1 MVTDVNAEVKERR
14 RQGKG
19 FRPARTCSLQEKL
32 EHCEAILDHI
42 QEYLYSVA
50 YHKGLVR
57 SIYHSPQCLKL
68 TGYAGDEFCRDHELW
83 LSMIHPEDCEMIREF
98 LRDIWSDRQRLPI
111 EHRIIH
117 KDGSERWVR
126 NNCAAQRDAKGRVMR
141 LDGSMLDITSMKNA
155 VDDSSFLTHYD
166 PLTRLPNRN
175 MLNNRLEKAIVVAR
189 REKKELALLFLDL
202 DNFKFV
208 NDSLGHD
215 MGDKLLMAV
224 SRKLNELVRGG
235 DTVARYGGDEFVIML
250 WDCGVDGAA
259 LVAQKL
265 TSGKIEVGNTDFSVS
280 MSVGISVFPADGDD
294 RQTLIRNADM
304 AMYHAKKVERGGYRF
319 FTPELNQRIRERF
332 HLSMEIQRALDQ
344 DEFELVYQ
352 PTIQMRTGRI
362 IGLKALIRWR
372 HPTRGELLPGV
383 FIPVAEESGM
393 IGRLSE
399 WVVRNV
405 CRQVQSWRP
414 NGWTGAVAVNLFDS
428 CFQGPG
434 FVNVVGNLVD
444 EHQVPAGRL
453 ELELTEN
460 SIMQYP
466 ERAYEDLNKMKSLGT
481 KISIDDFGTGYSSL
495 LLLKK
500 LPVDKLRIDSSFVRE
515 MSAGSKEMELVR
527 AILSIGRSM
536 KATVVAEGVET
547 VSQYNFLRA
556 EGCDEGQ
563 GYYFCHPL
571 PPGEISDFLECQTIF
586 S

>member
-235 DTVARYGGDEFVIML
+235 DTVARYGGDEFVM
-250 WDCGVDGAA
+250 
-259 LVAQKL
+259 
-265 TSGKIEVGNTDFSVS
+265 
-280 MSVGISVFPADGDD
+280 
-294 RQTLIRNADM
+294 
-304 AMYHAKKVERGGYRF
+304 
-319 FTPELNQRIRERF
+319 
-332 HLSMEIQRALDQ
+332 
-344 DEFELVYQ
+344 
-352 PTIQMRTGRI
+352 
-362 IGLKALIRWR
+362 
-372 HPTRGELLPGV
+372 
-383 FIPVAEESGM
+383 
-393 IGRLSE
+393 
-399 WVVRNV
+399 
-405 CRQVQSWRP
+405 
-414 NGWTGAVAVNLFDS
+414 
-428 CFQGPG
+428 
-434 FVNVVGNLVD
+434 
-444 EHQVPAGRL
+444 
-453 ELELTEN
+453 
-460 SIMQYP
+460 
-466 ERAYEDLNKMKSLGT
+466 
-481 KISIDDFGTGYSSL
+481 
-495 LLLKK
+495 
-500 LPVDKLRIDSSFVRE
+500 
-515 MSAGSKEMELVR
+515 VR
-527 AILSIGRSM
+527 AIFGAL
-536 KATVVAEGVET
+536 A
-547 VSQYNFLRA
+547 Y
-556 EGCDEGQ
+556 
-563 GYYFCHPL
+563 
-571 PPGEISDFLECQTIF
+571 
-586 S
+586 

>member
-1 MVTDVNAEVKERR
+1 VADVKAEVKDRR
-14 RQGKG
+14 RPGNNS
-19 FRPARTCSLQEKL
+19 RPTPNCSPQEKL

-57 SIYHSPQCLKL
+57 SIYHSSQCLRL
-68 TGYAGDEFCRDHELW
+68 TGYTGDEFRRDHELW
-83 LSMIHPEDCEMIREF
+83 LNMIHPEDCEMIREF

-126 NNCAAQRDAKGRVMR
+126 NNCAAQRDARGRVMR
-141 LDGSMLDITSMKNA
+141 LDGSMLDITGTKNTM
-155 VDDSSFLTHYD
+155 DDHSFLTHYD

-175 MLNNRLEKAIVVAR
+175 MLNNRLDKAIVVAR
-189 REKKELALLFLDL
+189 RERKQLALLFLDL

-215 MGDKLLMAV
+215 MGDKLLLAV
-224 SRKLNELVRGG
+224 SQKLSALVRGA

-280 MSVGISVFPADGDD
+280 MSIGISVFPGDGDD

-332 HLSMEIQRALDQ
+332 HLSMEIQRALNQ

-399 WVVRNV
+399 WVVRTV
-405 CRQVQSWRP
+405 CRQIQSWRS
-414 NGWTGAVAVNLFDS
+414 NGWAGSVAVNLFDS
-428 CFQGPG
+428 CFQGTG
-434 FVNVVGNLVD
+434 FVNVVESLVD

-460 SIMQYP
+460 SIMQDP
-466 ERAYEDLNKMKSLGT
+466 QRAYEDLNKMKSMGA

-495 LLLKK
+495 LFLKK

-515 MSAGSKEMELVR
+515 MAAGSKEMELVR

-536 KATVVAEGVET
+536 KAT
-547 VSQYNFLRA
+547 LRYDP
-556 EGCDEGQ
+556 G
-563 GYYFCHPL
+563 L
-571 PPGEISDFLECQTIF
+571 PGTAAGAVC
-586 S
+586 

>member
-1 MVTDVNAEVKERR
+1 MVADVNAEVKERR
-14 RQGKG
+14 HPGKNS
-19 FRPARTCSLQEKL
+19 RPAPNCSLQDKL

-42 QEYLYSVA
+42 HEYLYSVA
-50 YHKGLVR
+50 YYKGLVR

-68 TGYAGDEFCRDHELW
+68 TGYAGDELSRDHELW
-83 LSMIHPEDCEMIREF
+83 LNMIHPQDCEMIREF

-141 LDGSMLDITSMKNA
+141 LDGSMLDITGMKSLG
-155 VDDSSFLTHYD
+155 DDTSFLTHYD

-175 MLNNRLEKAIVVAR
+175 MLDNRLDKAIVVAR

-224 SRKLNELVRGG
+224 SRKLNDLVRGG

-280 MSVGISVFPADGDD
+280 MSVGISVFPADGED

-304 AMYHAKKVERGGYRF
+304 AMYHAKKVERGSYRF

-344 DEFELVYQ
+344 NEFALVYQ

-362 IGLKALIRWR
+362 IGLKALLRWR

-405 CRQVQSWRP
+405 CRQIQSWQS
-414 NGWTGAVAVNLFDS
+414 NGWAGAVAVNLFDS

-434 FVNVVGNLVD
+434 FVHVVESLVD

-460 SIMQYP
+460 SIMQDP
-466 ERAYEDLNKMKSLGT
+466 ERASEDLNKMKSLGA

-515 MSAGSKEMELVR
+515 MAAGSKEMELVR

-536 KATVVAEGVET
+536 KAAVVAEGVET

>member
-1 MVTDVNAEVKERR
+1 MTAVNAEVKERR
-14 RQGKG
+14 RTGKIS
-19 FRPARTCSLQEKL
+19 RPAPNYTLQEKL

-42 QEYLYSVA
+42 REYLYSVA

-68 TGYAGDEFCRDHELW
+68 TGYNGDEFRRDHELW
-83 LSMIHPEDCEMIREF
+83 LNMIHPEDCEMIREF
-98 LRDIWSDRQRLPI
+98 LRDIWGDRQRLPI
-111 EHRIIH
+111 EHRIIR

-126 NNCAAQRDAKGRVMR
+126 NNCVAQRDAKGRVMR
-141 LDGSMLDITSMKNA
+141 LDGSMLDITGMKS
-155 VDDSSFLTHYD
+155 VSDETSFLTHYD

-175 MLNNRLEKAIVVAR
+175 MLDNRLDKAIVIAR

-224 SRKLNELVRGG
+224 SQKLNELVRGG

-280 MSVGISVFPADGDD
+280 MSVGISVFPADGED

-319 FTPELNQRIRERF
+319 FTPELNRRIRERF

-344 DEFELVYQ
+344 NEFELVYQ

-383 FIPVAEESGM
+383 FLPVAEESGM

-405 CRQVQSWRP
+405 CRQIQSWQAT
-414 NGWTGAVAVNLFDS
+414 GWAGSVAVNLFDS

-434 FVNVVGNLVD
+434 FVNVVESLVD

-460 SIMQYP
+460 SIMQDP
-466 ERAYEDLNKMKSLGT
+466 QRACEDLKKMKSMGA

-495 LLLKK
+495 LFLKK

-515 MSAGSKEMELVR
+515 MAAGSKEMELVR

-536 KATVVAEGVET
+536 KAAVVAEGVET

-571 PPGEISDFLECQTIF
+571 PPGEIGDFLECQTIF